1 MKCEEVSMQKFKIPL
16 IEQRADPF
24 IWKHTDGYYYFT
36 ASVPAYD
43 RIELRR
49 ATTIEGLASAE
60 TADVWFK
67 HPSGE
72 MSHLIWAPELH
83 HVDGRWIIHFAAG
96 HTMEVFDHRMY
107 VLACDGANPLTDPF
121 YELGRI
127 DTGRDEFALDATTFA
142 HKGQQ
147 YLVWA
152 EHDKAIAGNTNLYI
166 SRMTDPVTLATP
178 PVMLTKPEYDWEC
191 IRFLVNE
198 GPAVVFHGDRIFISY
213 SASGVGREYCMGL
226 LWADA
231 ESDLLDAGSWTKS
244 KSPVFQTSDRNSLF
258 GPGHNSFTVAE
269 DGKTDLLVYHCRPY
283 ENIEG
288 DPLFDPNRHAC
299 VQAFTWDENGMP
311 VFGEPG
317 G

>member
-1 MKCEEVSMQKFKIPL
+1 
-16 IEQRADPF
+16 
-24 IWKHTDGYYYFT
+24 
-36 ASVPAYD
+36 
-43 RIELRR
+43 
-49 ATTIEGLASAE
+49 
-60 TADVWFK
+60 
-67 HPSGE
+67 
-72 MSHLIWAPELH
+72 
-83 HVDGRWIIHFAAG
+83 
-96 HTMEVFDHRMY
+96 

-226 LWADA
+226 LWADVN
-231 ESDLLDAGSWTKS
+231 SDLLDAASWTKS

-299 VQAFTWDENGMP
+299 VQAFTWDDNGMP
-311 VFGEPG
+311 IFGEPG